1 MLPSF
6 YVSGDKARDWSV
18 TRAAALGAGVGLVA
32 ALFKILGPLHG
43 ALGVGGLAVSIAEI
57 AGAVVG
63 FAALCAG
70 ASALRNIIARRLIWP
85 DL

>member
-6 YVSGDKARDWSV
+6 YVSGDKARPWSV
-18 TRAAALGAGVGLVA
+18 SRAAALGAGIGLIA
-32 ALFKILGPLHG
+32 TLFKLLAPLHG
-43 ALGVGGLAVSIAEI
+43 PVVLGGIAANLPQI
-57 AGAVVG
+57 AGAVLG
-63 FAALCAG
+63 FAGLCAG